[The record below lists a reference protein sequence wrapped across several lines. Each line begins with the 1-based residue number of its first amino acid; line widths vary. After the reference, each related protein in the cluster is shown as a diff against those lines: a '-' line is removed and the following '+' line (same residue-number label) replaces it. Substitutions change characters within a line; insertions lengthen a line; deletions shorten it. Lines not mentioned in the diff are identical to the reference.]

1 MSKFVIHYSINQ
13 IEIKIISLL
22 KYFDYVI
29 SYKDHTLYT
38 EQIYFYF

>member
-1 MSKFVIHYSINQ
+1 MKL
-13 IEIKIISLL
+13 EIL